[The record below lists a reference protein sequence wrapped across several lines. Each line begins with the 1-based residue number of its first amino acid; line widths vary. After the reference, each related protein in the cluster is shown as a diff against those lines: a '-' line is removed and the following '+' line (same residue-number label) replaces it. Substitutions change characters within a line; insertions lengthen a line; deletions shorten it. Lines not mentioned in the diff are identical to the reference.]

1 MNGKHSGAGKTV
13 GVTQICKL
21 EREVIALA
29 QADEK
34 TSTVQGNT
42 AKVEAGRGAVKA
54 GCGAGPCVGF
64 PSPPG
69 WRPGRG
75 RRLGGEPRP
84 MPSPLWFSKAAP
96 AGTLLPAAAA
106 RCCVRDRPQGG
117 NQATRLPTYY
127 LFIYF

>member
-1 MNGKHSGAGKTV
+1 MNGKRSGAGETV

-64 PSPPG
+64 PSPRAGGREGAEG
-69 WRPGRG
+69 WEVSLGQCQAHSG
-75 RRLGGEPRP
+75 FLRL
-84 MPSPLWFSKAAP
+84 
-96 AGTLLPAAAA
+96 LLPG
-106 RCCVRDRPQGG
+106 P
-117 NQATRLPTYY
+117 YY
-127 LFIYF
+127 LLRQLGVV